1 MEITEK
7 EDDTACL
14 HHLSYIVENI
24 QYTKNTKWL
33 IFGTREMIMYVR
45 NVYQQ
50 TQIQTTTLTVSNVQS
65 NIQRYVFVFVNIV
78 HMEVDDAVVS
88 QKHYLCLYI
97 FASN

>member
-24 QYTKNTKWL
+24 QYTKNTKLL
-33 IFGTREMIMYVR
+33 IFDTCEMIMYVR

-50 TQIQTTTLTVSNVQS
+50 TQI
-65 NIQRYVFVFVNIV
+65 
-78 HMEVDDAVVS
+78 
-88 QKHYLCLYI
+88 
-97 FASN
+97 